1 MEVHSPYRF
10 LIVIKAIRQQF
21 QVLAISPLYI
31 VANIYGKLCYLCNC
45 LQFPDRRSLSE
56 RCVFHTALQVFKIVK
71 ISAPYLHDTFAFAV
85 DFTGRSGRNQHRL
98 FVP

>member
-1 MEVHSPYRF
+1 M
-10 LIVIKAIRQQF
+10 IRQQS
-21 QVLAISPLYI
+21 QVPAILPLYI
-31 VANIYGKLCYLCNC
+31 VANIYRKLCYLCHC

-71 ISAPYLHDTFAFAV
+71 KISAPYLHDTFTFAV
-85 DFTGRSGRNQHRL
+85 NVTGRSGRNQHRL